1 MLNVTNIPAPRV
13 PLLDARTGLMSREW
27 YRFFLNLFAIT
38 GSGSNTASVADLQG
52 APANAGSMEMIAD
65 LQGQIDGLN
74 SAPPYTPPTPRVRYG
89 SFYDTTTQVIA
100 VINTAYAMTL
110 DTSDI
115 SNGIS
120 LRGTTSKVY
129 TDTLGVY
136 NIQFS
141 AQLNKTNGGTAFTYI
156 WLRRNGVD
164 VPQSASQ
171 LRIQGASAETV
182 AGWDFLL
189 SMNDG
194 DYFEIMWASSDIHN
208 QLLAQAATAFCPA
221 IPSVIVTV
229 TNA

>member
-13 PLLDARTGLMSREW
+13 PLLDQRTGLMAREW
-27 YRFFLNLFAIT
+27 YLFFLNLFDIT
-38 GSGSNTASVADLQG
+38 GAGSNVASVSDLQG
-52 APANAGSMEMIAD
+52 APANAGSVDMIAG
-65 LQGQIDGLN
+65 LQSQIDGLN

-89 SFYDTTTQVIA
+89 SFFDTTTQTIA
-100 VINTAYAMTL
+100 VINTAYAMDLNTTDL
-110 DTSDI
+110 

-141 AQLNKTNGGTAFTYI
+141 AQLHKTTGTAANTYI
-156 WLRRNGVD
+156 WLRHNGVD
-164 VPQSASQ
+164 VPNSASVT
-171 LRIQGASAETV
+171 RVQGSTSEVIAA
-182 AGWDFLL
+182 WDFLL
-189 SMNDG
+189 SMNEG
-194 DYFEIMWASSDIHN
+194 DYFEVMWAASNVNN
-208 QLLAQAATAFCPA
+208 QLLAQVATAFCPA